1 MRLTTHT
8 DYALRVLM
16 YLALRPGESSTIQE
30 IAESYAISK
39 NHLMKVVQ
47 NLGATG
53 WIETSRGRGGGLRL
67 AKPAEAIDLGA
78 VVRTTE
84 EDLGLVECF
93 KPEENLCAITPA
105 CRLKGVF
112 AEALEA
118 FFRALSGYTLA
129 DLVRRPKGLARLL
142 DLEVEAAGREPRH

>member
-30 IAESYAISK
+30 IAERYGISK

-47 NLGATG
+47 HLGAAG

-67 AKPAEAIDLGA
+67 ARPAAAIDLGD
-78 VVRTTE
+78 VVRSTE
-84 EDLGLVECF
+84 EDVALVECF

-105 CRLKGVF
+105 CRLKGIF

-118 FFRALSGYTLA
+118 FFQALSRYTLA
-129 DLVRRPKGLARLL
+129 DLVQRPASLARLL
-142 DLEVEAAGREPRH
+142 GLGDEAAQR

>member
-30 IAESYAISK
+30 IADRYGISK

-47 NLGATG
+47 HLGAAG

-67 AKPAEAIDLGA
+67 AKPASAIDLGA
-78 VVRTTE
+78 VVRSTE
-84 EDLGLVECF
+84 EDVALVECF
-93 KPEENLCAITPA
+93 KPEEHLCAITPA
-105 CRLKGVF
+105 CRLKGIF

-118 FFRALSGYTLA
+118 FFQALSRHTLA
-129 DLVRRPKGLARLL
+129 DLVQRPVSLARLL
-142 DLEVEAAGREPRH
+142 GLEGEAARR

>member
-47 NLGATG
+47 NLGAAG

-67 AKPAEAIDLGA
+67 AKPPEAIDLGA
-78 VVRTTE
+78 VVRATE
-84 EDLGLVECF
+84 EDLALVECF
-93 KPEENLCAITPA
+93 KPEQNLCAITSA

-118 FFRALSGYTLA
+118 FFQVLSNYTLA
-129 DLVRRPKGLARLL
+129 DLVRRPRSLARLL
-142 DLEVEAAGREPRH
+142 ELEIEAG

>member
-47 NLGATG
+47 NLGAAG

-67 AKPAEAIDLGA
+67 ARPPEAIDLGQ

-84 EDLGLVECF
+84 EDLALVECF
-93 KPEENLCAITPA
+93 KPEENRCAITPA
-105 CRLKGVF
+105 CRLKQIF

-118 FFRALSGYTLA
+118 FFQALSGYTLA
-129 DLVRRPKGLARLL
+129 DLVRRPKALARLL
-142 DLEVEAAGREPRH
+142 ELETEARRG